1 MLQCWQNFSV
11 EQVSKCKD
19 CCPILFF
26 RRVGTLKRK
35 ASIIKVIVPQYIASC
50 HENKQFGAPY
60 KYRFMAQITKDCQK
74 STTVLV
80 VALFDTLSVSSQCQK
95 KFPKNYSIQ
104 YLIQHCLPNIQFK
117 LKSGVSIQM
126 IPFKMKYGDSI
137 KKYFNPILTIA
148 YDIFQC
154 IENTN

>member
-1 MLQCWQNFSV
+1 MLQRWQNFSV

-19 CCPILFF
+19 CCPILFISSS
-26 RRVGTLKRK
+26 RNTKT
-35 ASIIKVIVPQYIASC
+35 SIIKVIVPQYIASC

-137 KKYFNPILTIA
+137 KK
-148 YDIFQC
+148 IFQSNPDDTGK
-154 IENTN
+154 I

>member
-1 MLQCWQNFSV
+1 MWVRIFFLQCCSV
-11 EQVSKCKD
+11 GKTFRLSKCQSVKTAVQF
-19 CCPILFF
+19 CSF

-117 LKSGVSIQM
+117 LKSGVSIQKM
-126 IPFKMKYGDSI
+126 IPFKMKYSDSI
-137 KKYFNPILTIA
+137 QKNISI
-148 YDIFQC
+148 QS
-154 IENTN
+154 